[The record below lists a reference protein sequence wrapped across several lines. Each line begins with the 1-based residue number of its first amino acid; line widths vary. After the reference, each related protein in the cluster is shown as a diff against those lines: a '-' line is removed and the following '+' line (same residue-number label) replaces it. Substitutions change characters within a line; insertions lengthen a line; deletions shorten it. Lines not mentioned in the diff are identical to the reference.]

1 MQFVYTKILYIC
13 TGDIRDIMTNVY
25 MAALHSRIDHMG
37 PPPSTMGGNPFGGPC
52 CPSFCGISTPRIGMA
67 LAGSFYNAPMMGFG
81 GFGYSSSM
89 PSLFAIAAAT
99 AMTSSVLAS
108 KSNVGTFGSLTMP
121 QFATPT
127 FQFQPINYTMPTYSF
142 PSFNYS
148 LPSEYKFNFSGYTP
162 TNPFK
167 TSEESNYNTSSSSKI
182 KTGLLKGNLK
192 GKEAVITQLCEKY
205 NVDVAL
211 ALSIIGQESG
221 FGTSNLAQHN
231 NFMGYRAAGDAG
243 KSSKGYGYFSTPEK
257 GLEAG
262 IRNLSKYPKKHAD
275 KGVKKADM
283 NNIDAIA
290 KIYCEGSSYSSEIK
304 NIYDK
309 TVKSYL
315 A

>member
-1 MQFVYTKILYIC
+1 
-13 TGDIRDIMTNVY
+13 MTNVY

-37 PPPSTMGGNPFGGPC
+37 PPPSAMGGNPFGGPC

-148 LPSEYKFNFSGYTP
+148 LPSEYKFNFSGYTS

-167 TSEESNYNTSSSSKI
+167 TTEESNYNTSSSSSKI

>member
-1 MQFVYTKILYIC
+1 
-13 TGDIRDIMTNVY
+13 MTNVY

-148 LPSEYKFNFSGYTP
+148 LPSEYKFNFSGYTS
-162 TNPFK
+162 NPFK
-167 TSEESNYNTSSSSKI
+167 TTEESNYNTSSSSKI

-304 NIYDK
+304 NIYNK

>member
-1 MQFVYTKILYIC
+1 MQFIYIKILYIC

-148 LPSEYKFNFSGYTP
+148 LPSEYKFNFSGYTS
-162 TNPFK
+162 TNPFN
-167 TSEESNYNTSSSSKI
+167 TTEESNYNTSSSSKI

>member
-1 MQFVYTKILYIC
+1 MQFIYTKILYIC

-37 PPPSTMGGNPFGGPC
+37 PPPSAMGGNPFGGPC

-127 FQFQPINYTMPTYSF
+127 FQFQPVNYTMPTYSF

-148 LPSEYKFNFSGYTP
+148 LPSEYKFNLSGYTS

-167 TSEESNYNTSSSSKI
+167 TSGESNYNTSSSSKI
-182 KTGLLKGNLK
+182 KAGLLKGNLK
-192 GKEAVITQLCEKY
+192 GKEALITQLCEKY

-243 KSSKGYGYFSTPEK
+243 KSPKGFGYFSTPEK
-257 GLEAG
+257 GLEAA
-262 IRNLSKYPKKHAD
+262 IRNLSKYPEKYAS

-290 KIYCEGSSYSSEIK
+290 QVYCEGSSYSSAIK

>member
-1 MQFVYTKILYIC
+1 
-13 TGDIRDIMTNVY
+13 MTNVY

-148 LPSEYKFNFSGYTP
+148 LPSEYKFKFSGYTS

-167 TSEESNYNTSSSSKI
+167 TTEESNYNTSSSSKI
-182 KTGLLKGNLK
+182 KAGLLKGNLK

-243 KSSKGYGYFSTPEK
+243 KSSKGFGYFSTPEK
-257 GLEAG
+257 GLEAA
-262 IRNLSKYPKKHAD
+262 IRNLSKYPEKYAS

-283 NNIDAIA
+283 NNIDAIS
-290 KIYCEGSSYSSEIK
+290 KIYCEGSSYSSAIK